1 MQLAKLRKCYVLEEY
16 SPIEALYLGDFP
28 KAQI

>member
-16 SPIEALYLGDFP
+16 SPIEPLYSSDFP